1 MEEEIEFYLDDA
13 RESMK
18 KALVFVNNELTKV
31 RAGKAS
37 PDMLSGV
44 IVDYYGAS
52 TPLSQ
57 VANVNVGDARTLL
70 IRPWEKNML
79 SAIER
84 AIINGDTGFN
94 PQNDGEQIRINV
106 PALTEE
112 RRRDLVKKA
121 KAECENGKVRLRT
134 IRKETND
141 ELKKLLKDG
150 ASEDAVKQAEERVQ
164 GMIDKF
170 TKEIEELLEK
180 KEVDI
185 MKV

>member
-1 MEEEIEFYLDDA
+1 MEEIEFYLEDA

-18 KALVFVNNELTKV
+18 KAVGFVGGELVKI

-44 IVDYYGAS
+44 MVDYYGS
-52 TPLSQ
+52 MSPLHQ
-57 VANVNVGDARTLL
+57 VASVNVGDARTLL
-70 IRPWEKNML
+70 IKPWERNIL

-94 PQNDGEQIRINV
+94 PQNDGETIRINV

-121 KAECENGKVRLRT
+121 KVECENGKVRLRG
-134 IRKETND
+134 IRKDANE
-141 ELKKLLKDG
+141 ELRKLLKDG

-170 TKEIEELLEK
+170 SKELDELLEK

>member
-1 MEEEIEFYLDDA
+1 MEEIDLYLDDA
-13 RESMK
+13 RDSMK
-18 KALVFVNNELTKV
+18 KSIDHISNELSKI

-44 IVDYYGAS
+44 MVEYYGALS
-52 TPLSQ
+52 PLNQ
-57 VANVNVGDARTLL
+57 VAAITVPDARTLL
-70 IRPWEKNML
+70 IKPFERSTI

-94 PQNDGEQIRINV
+94 PSSDGDAVRINV

-121 KAECENGKVRLRT
+121 KAECETGKVRLRG
-134 IRKETND
+134 IRKDTND

-150 ASEDAVKQAEERVQ
+150 ASEDAVKVAEDRVQ
-164 GMIDKF
+164 GMLDKF
-170 TKEIEELLEK
+170 VKELDNMLEQKEI
-180 KEVDI
+180 DI